1 VALTVAAAD
10 HLDPSW
16 RRRGGRR
23 SGRWAALILVTAVLG
38 CGRPSTRPPSAAAP
52 TTLKAAFAGTFLV
65 GAAINGRQIYGA
77 DSSGDAIIAREFDTI
92 SPENILKWES
102 VEPRPGQ
109 FAFDAADR
117 YVALAQRHGIAV
129 IGHTLVWHNQ
139 TPRWV
144 FENAAGEAASRDTLI
159 ARMRS
164 HIFAVVGRYKGRIRG
179 WDVVNEAVAEDGSL
193 RQSPWL
199 RIIGPEYIAI
209 AFRFAHE
216 ADPAAELHY
225 NDFSVEAPVK
235 RAGIVRLV
243 RSLQAQGVPITAIG
257 MQEHQ
262 KLDWPT
268 VGAID
273 SAIVDLASTGLR
285 LMVTELDVD
294 VLPSNRGQ
302 RTEVIERELQRTG
315 APDPYRGGLPDS
327 LQTALAHRYGEI
339 VRVYLAHRDVISRVT
354 FWGVA
359 DGDSWLNNFPV
370 RGRVNYPLLW
380 DRRGM
385 PKAAFDTVVHAAL
398 TARRSGRPIG
408 AR

>member
-1 VALTVAAAD
+1 MEFSGPCRTFRRGRALGRLAGAVLVAAG
-10 HLDPSW
+10 W
-16 RRRGGRR
+16 
-23 SGRWAALILVTAVLG
+23 G
-38 CGRPSTRPPSAAAP
+38 CGHPSASPSPAP
-52 TTLKAAFAGTFLV
+52 TTLKAAFAGAFVV
-65 GAAINGRQIYGA
+65 GAAINGRQIAGSDVA
-77 DSSGDAIIAREFDTI
+77 GDSLIARHFNTI
-92 SPENILKWES
+92 SPENVLKWES

-109 FAFDAADR
+109 FSFDAADR
-117 YVALAQRHGIAV
+117 YVAFGERNGMTV

-144 FENAAGEAASRDTLI
+144 FQDAAGKPASRDTLI

-193 RQSPWL
+193 RQSLWL
-199 RIIGPEYIAI
+199 RIIGPEYIGM

-225 NDFSVEAPVK
+225 NDFSVEAKAK
-235 RAGIVRLV
+235 RAGIIRLV
-243 RSLQAQGVPITAIG
+243 RSLREQGVPITAIG

-273 SAIVDLASTGLR
+273 TAIVELASTGLR

-294 VLPSNRGQ
+294 PLPSNRGQ
-302 RTEVIERELQRTG
+302 RTEVVEQELQRTG
-315 APDPYRGGLPDS
+315 APDPYRTGLPDS
-327 LQTALAHRYGEI
+327 MQVTLAHRYGEI
-339 VRVYLAHRDVISRVT
+339 VRVYLAHRNVISRVT

-370 RGRVNYPLLW
+370 RGRTNYPLLF

-385 PKAAFDTVVHAAL
+385 PKPAFDTVLHAAIGV
-398 TARRSGRPIG
+398 RDRGRATG

>member
-1 VALTVAAAD
+1 V
-10 HLDPSW
+10 S
-16 RRRGGRR
+16 
-23 SGRWAALILVTAVLG
+23 
-38 CGRPSTRPPSAAAP
+38 AP
-52 TTLKAAFAGTFLV
+52 TTLKDAFAGVFVV
-65 GAAINGRQIYGA
+65 GAAINDRQ
-77 DSSGDAIIAREFDTI
+77 SSGRDVAGDTVIARHFDTI
-92 SPENILKWES
+92 SPENVMKWES
-102 VEPRPGQ
+102 IEPRPGE

-117 YVALAQRHGIAV
+117 YVAFGERHGMTV

-144 FENAAGEAASRDTLI
+144 FEDSAGKPASRDTLI

-179 WDVVNEAVAEDGSL
+179 WDVVNEAVAENGSL

-199 RIIGPEYIAI
+199 RIIGPEYIAM
-209 AFRFAHE
+209 AFQFAHQ
-216 ADPAAELHY
+216 ADPGAELHY
-225 NDFSVEAPVK
+225 NDFSVEAPAK

-243 RSLQAQGVPITAIG
+243 RSLREQGVPITAIG

-268 VGAID
+268 TGAID
-273 SAIVDLASTGLR
+273 SAIVELASTGLR

-294 VLPSNRGQ
+294 PLPSNRGQ
-302 RTEVIERELQRTG
+302 RTEVVEQELQRTG
-315 APDPYRGGLPDS
+315 APDPYRAGLPDS
-327 LQTALAHRYGEI
+327 VQLTLARRYGDI
-339 VRVYLAHRDVISRVT
+339 VRVYLAHRDVISRMT

-370 RGRVNYPLLW
+370 RGRTNHPLLF

-385 PKAAFDTVVHAAL
+385 PKPAFDTVVHAAIA
-398 TARRSGRPIG
+398 ARARGRP
-408 AR
+408 ASVP

>member
-1 VALTVAAAD
+1 MHFSGPCRMIRHGRALGRLSAIVVAAA
-10 HLDPSW
+10 
-16 RRRGGRR
+16 GFG
-23 SGRWAALILVTAVLG
+23 VG
-38 CGRPSTRPPSAAAP
+38 CGRPGAPPSPAP
-52 TTLKAAFAGTFLV
+52 TTLKDAFAGAFLV
-65 GAAINGRQIYGA
+65 GAAINGRQINGA
-77 DSSGDAIIAREFDTI
+77 DVSGDALIARHFNSI
-92 SPENILKWES
+92 SPENALKWES
-102 VEPRPGQ
+102 IEPRPGQ
-109 FAFDAADR
+109 FAFDVADR
-117 YVALAQRHGIAV
+117 YVALGERDGMTV

-144 FENAAGEAASRDTLI
+144 FEDGAGRPASRDTLI

-199 RIIGPEYIAI
+199 RIIGPEYIAM

-225 NDFSVEAPVK
+225 NDFSVEARAK
-235 RAGIVRLV
+235 RAGIVRLI
-243 RSLQAQGVPITAIG
+243 RSLREQGVPITAIG

-268 VGAID
+268 AGAID

-294 VLPSNRGQ
+294 PLPSNRGQ
-302 RTEVIERELQRTG
+302 RTEVVEQELQRTG

-327 LQTALAHRYGEI
+327 VQVTLARRYGEI
-339 VRVYLAHRDVISRVT
+339 VRVYLAHRNVISRVT

-370 RGRVNYPLLW
+370 RGRTNYPLLF

-385 PKAAFDTVVHAAL
+385 TKPSFDTVMHAAIA
-398 TARRSGRPIG
+398 ARAQGRATS

>member
-1 VALTVAAAD
+1 MSSRAKRGIFWRADVALLLGMT
-10 HLDPSW
+10 
-16 RRRGGRR
+16 G
-23 SGRWAALILVTAVLG
+23 LG
-38 CGRPSTRPPSAAAP
+38 CHAARPAPAA
-52 TTLKAAFAGTFLV
+52 TTLKDAFAGVFLI
-65 GAAINGRQIYGA
+65 GAAINGRQINDA
-77 DSSGDAIIAREFDTI
+77 DSIGGAIIARQFNSIT
-92 SPENILKWES
+92 PENALKWAS

-109 FAFDAADR
+109 FDFSAPDR
-117 YVALAQRHGIAV
+117 YVALGQRYGMTI

-144 FENAAGEAASRDTLI
+144 FEDANGGPATRDTLI

-164 HIFAVVGRYKGRIRG
+164 HIFAVVGRYKGRIHG
-179 WDVVNEAVAEDGSL
+179 WDVVNEAVAEDGTL

-199 RIIGPEYIAI
+199 RIIGPEYIAM

-225 NDFSVEAPVK
+225 NDFSVEGSAK
-235 RAGIVRLV
+235 RAGIIRLI
-243 RSLQAQGVPITAIG
+243 RSLKDEGVPITAIG

-268 VGAID
+268 TGAID
-273 SAIVDLASTGLR
+273 SAIVDLAATGLK

-302 RTEVIERELQRTG
+302 RTEAIEQQLMRAG

-327 LQTALAHRYGEI
+327 VQLALARRYAEI
-339 VRVYLAHRDVISRVT
+339 VRVYTRHRDVIARVT
-354 FWGVA
+354 FWGVDDA
-359 DGDSWLNNFPV
+359 DTWLNNFPV
-370 RGRVNYPLLW
+370 RGRVNYPLLF

-385 PKAAFDTVVHAAL
+385 PKLAFDTVVAAARSAHAH
-398 TARRSGRPIG
+398 
-408 AR
+408 

>member
-1 VALTVAAAD
+1 MLPLPRHGCAL
-10 HLDPSW
+10 
-16 RRRGGRR
+16 
-23 SGRWAALILVTAVLG
+23 GRWFAVAVIAAGWG
-38 CGRPSTRPPSAAAP
+38 CGRPSVPASPAP
-52 TTLKAAFAGTFLV
+52 TTLKDAFAGAFLV
-65 GAAINGRQIYGA
+65 GAAINGRQIGGSDA
-77 DSSGDAIIAREFDTI
+77 GGDTLIARHFNTI
-92 SPENILKWES
+92 SPENVLKWES

-109 FAFDAADR
+109 FNFSAPDA
-117 YVALAQRHGIAV
+117 YVALGERNGMAV

-144 FENAAGEAASRDTLI
+144 FEDGAGKPASRDTLI

-164 HIFAVVGRYKGRIRG
+164 HILAVVGRYKGRIRG

-199 RIIGPEYIAI
+199 RIIGPEYIAM

-216 ADPAAELHY
+216 ADPRAELHY
-225 NDFSVEAPVK
+225 NDFSVEAPAK

-243 RSLQAQGVPITAIG
+243 RSLREQGVPITAIG

-273 SAIVDLASTGLR
+273 STIVDLASTGLR

-294 VLPSNRGQ
+294 PLPSNRGQ
-302 RTEVIERELQRTG
+302 RTEVVEQQLQRTG
-315 APDPYRGGLPDS
+315 APDPYRTGLPDS
-327 LQTALAHRYGEI
+327 VQVALAHRYGEI
-339 VRVYLAHRDVISRVT
+339 VRVYLAHRDVISRMT

-370 RGRVNYPLLW
+370 RGRTNYPLLF

-385 PKAAFDTVVHAAL
+385 PKPAFDTVLNAAR
-398 TARRSGRPIG
+398 TQRRRTSVP
-408 AR
+408 

>member
-1 VALTVAAAD
+1 MIRHGRALGGGRLAAFVIAAAG
-10 HLDPSW
+10 W
-16 RRRGGRR
+16 G
-23 SGRWAALILVTAVLG
+23 VG
-38 CGRPSTRPPSAAAP
+38 CGRPGAPPSPAP
-52 TTLKAAFAGTFLV
+52 TTLKDAFAGAFLV
-65 GAAINGRQIYGA
+65 GAAINGRQINGA
-77 DSSGDAIIAREFDTI
+77 DVSGDTLIARHFNSI
-92 SPENILKWES
+92 SPENALKWES
-102 VEPRPGQ
+102 IEPRPGQ
-109 FAFDAADR
+109 FAFDAADQ
-117 YVALAQRHGIAV
+117 YVALGERSGMTV

-144 FENAAGEAASRDTLI
+144 FEDGAGTPASRDTLI

-199 RIIGPEYIAI
+199 RIIGPEYIAM

-225 NDFSVEAPVK
+225 NDFSVEARAK

-243 RSLQAQGVPITAIG
+243 RALREQGVPITAIG

-268 VGAID
+268 TGAID

-294 VLPSNRGQ
+294 PLPSNRGQ
-302 RTEVIERELQRTG
+302 RTEVVEQELQRTG

-327 LQTALAHRYGEI
+327 VQVTLARRYGEI
-339 VRVYLAHRDVISRVT
+339 VRVYLAHRNVISRMT

-370 RGRVNYPLLW
+370 RGRTNYPLLF

-385 PKAAFDTVVHAAL
+385 TKPSFDTVMYAAIA
-398 TARRSGRPIG
+398 ARVQGRPTS

>member
-1 VALTVAAAD
+1 VPAS
-10 HLDPSW
+10 P
-16 RRRGGRR
+16 
-23 SGRWAALILVTAVLG
+23 
-38 CGRPSTRPPSAAAP
+38 AP
-52 TTLKAAFAGTFLV
+52 TTLKDAFAGAFLV
-65 GAAINGRQIYGA
+65 GAAINGRQIGGSDA
-77 DSSGDAIIAREFDTI
+77 GGDALIARHFNTI
-92 SPENILKWES
+92 SPENVLKWES

-109 FAFDAADR
+109 FNFSAPDA
-117 YVALAQRHGIAV
+117 YVALGERNGMAV

-144 FENAAGEAASRDTLI
+144 FEDGAGKPASRDTLI

-164 HIFAVVGRYKGRIRG
+164 HILAVVGRYKGRIRG

-199 RIIGPEYIAI
+199 RIIGPEYIAM

-216 ADPAAELHY
+216 ADPRAELHY
-225 NDFSVEAPVK
+225 NDFSVEAPAK

-243 RSLQAQGVPITAIG
+243 RSLREQGVPITAIG

-273 SAIVDLASTGLR
+273 STIVDLASTGLR

-294 VLPSNRGQ
+294 PLPSNRGQ
-302 RTEVIERELQRTG
+302 RTEVVEQQLQRTG
-315 APDPYRGGLPDS
+315 APDPYRTGLPDS
-327 LQTALAHRYGEI
+327 VQVALAHRYGEI
-339 VRVYLAHRDVISRVT
+339 VRVYLAHRDVISRMT

-370 RGRVNYPLLW
+370 RGRTNYPLLF

-385 PKAAFDTVVHAAL
+385 PKPAFDTVLNAAR
-398 TARRSGRPIG
+398 TQRRRTSVP
-408 AR
+408 

>member
-1 VALTVAAAD
+1 MEFSGPCRT
-10 HLDPSW
+10 P
-16 RRRGGRR
+16 RRGRELGV
-23 SGRWAALILVTAVLG
+23 GQCVGVVLLAAGLG
-38 CGRPSTRPPSAAAP
+38 CGRPGAPPPPVSAP
-52 TTLKAAFAGTFLV
+52 TTLKDAFAGVFVV
-65 GAAINGRQIYGA
+65 GAAINDRQ
-77 DSSGDAIIAREFDTI
+77 SSGRDVAGDTVIARHFDTI
-92 SPENILKWES
+92 SPENVMKWES
-102 VEPRPGQ
+102 IEPRPGE

-117 YVALAQRHGIAV
+117 YVAFGERHGMTV

-144 FENAAGEAASRDTLI
+144 FEDSAGKPASRDTLI

-179 WDVVNEAVAEDGSL
+179 WDVVNEAVAENGSL

-199 RIIGPEYIAI
+199 RIIGPEYIAM
-209 AFRFAHE
+209 AFQFAHQ
-216 ADPAAELHY
+216 ADPGAELHY
-225 NDFSVEAPVK
+225 NDFSVEAPAK

-243 RSLQAQGVPITAIG
+243 RSLREQGVPITAIG

-268 VGAID
+268 TGAID
-273 SAIVDLASTGLR
+273 SAIVELASTGLR

-294 VLPSNRGQ
+294 PLPSNRGQ
-302 RTEVIERELQRTG
+302 RTEVVEQELQRTG
-315 APDPYRGGLPDS
+315 AADPYRAGLPDS
-327 LQTALAHRYGEI
+327 VQLTLARRYGDI
-339 VRVYLAHRDVISRVT
+339 VRVYLAHRDVISRMT

-370 RGRVNYPLLW
+370 RGRTNHPLLF

-385 PKAAFDTVVHAAL
+385 PKPAFDTVLHAAIAAG
-398 TARRSGRPIG
+398 ARGRP
-408 AR
+408 ASVP